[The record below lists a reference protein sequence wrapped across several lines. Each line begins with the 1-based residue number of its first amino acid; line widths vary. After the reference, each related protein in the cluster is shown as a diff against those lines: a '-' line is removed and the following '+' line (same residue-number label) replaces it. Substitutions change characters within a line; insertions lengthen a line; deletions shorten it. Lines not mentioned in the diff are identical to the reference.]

1 MWEEL
6 ILRER
11 IRRVESMIVATTAS
25 PALRLSV
32 AGSELQGM
40 TSMLLAAP
48 TSRDLTVDEVARQ
61 SVRRS
66 PSLRAGDASG
76 GHRAA
81 ADVP

>member
-1 MWEEL
+1 M
-6 ILRER
+6 
-11 IRRVESMIVATTAS
+11 
-25 PALRLSV
+25 

-76 GHRAA
+76 GHREA